1 MCIRDRDLAEDVP
14 RNLFNRYG
22 RPTQITWVSQSAEPA
37 GLNVAIKKVAS
48 IPELKDADYDD
59 VIYFGSNA
67 ETVEGLF
74 AKVAARGL
82 FNIVLCGRKFGR
94 DIVTMVGRV
103 HYAGIRIVGTTG
115 AEPAESMENI
125 PESGEIRPG
134 DKINIVGAGGPMGMM
149 HVMRNICEGIEG
161 IKIFASDLDE
171 RRLATLRKIAEPLA
185 QKKTVELKIY
195 NPSKDE
201 ISAPV
206 SSCRRQE
213 RGFDYTV
220 LMAPI
225 SDLVSASVHTAAN
238 RGVINIFA
246 GIPAA
251 VTARVDLNAYIRK
264 QLYFVGTSGSV
275 LDDMKRILAKVES
288 GRLDTNVC
296 VAAVCGLDGAVE
308 GIRAVESRL
317 IAGKVVVYPACK
329 GLKLTRLEDLRSQIP
344 EVAECLTEG
353 LWQRRAEETLL
364 KMYQNS

>member
-1 MCIRDRDLAEDVP
+1 MLLVADVDLAEDVP

-149 HVMRNICEGIEG
+149 HVMRNICEGVEG
-161 IKIFASDLDE
+161 ISIFAGDVDGTRLDA
-171 RRLATLRKIAEPLA
+171 LAGIAAPLA
-185 QKKTVELKIY
+185 RKNGVELKIY

-201 ISAPV
+201 IT
-206 SSCRRQE
+206 E
-213 RGFDYTV
+213 TFDYTV

-246 GIPAA
+246 GIPAT